1 LKRVKRRYLA
11 LQIESDGIISQKE
24 LMDAV
29 WGAVTKLY
37 GECGASLTS
46 LSLIDYDVEKRYAVI
61 RVSLASLNMVRASLA
76 SIISVANRDAAV
88 RVLAVSGTIKAL
100 FEKLKA

>member
-37 GECGASLTS
+37 GECGASLAS

-61 RVSLASLNMVRASLA
+61 RVSLVSLNIVRASLA

-88 RVLAVSGTIKAL
+88 RVLAVSGTIKSL
-100 FEKLKA
+100 YER